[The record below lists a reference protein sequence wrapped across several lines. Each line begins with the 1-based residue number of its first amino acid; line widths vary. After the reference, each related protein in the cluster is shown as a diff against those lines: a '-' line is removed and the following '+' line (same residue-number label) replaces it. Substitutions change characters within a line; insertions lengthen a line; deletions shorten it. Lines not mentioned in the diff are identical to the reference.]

1 MHGSS
6 KKKHIPA
13 NGPMRCTGR
22 GGVIL
27 VVLLA
32 FPTLV
37 FVAFMQSP
45 YEEDRKPSPSPQGG
59 IALSK
64 IQKYN
69 EESQK
74 LTLPHKPYQ
83 IARQSFTEKAADAV
97 AGLVTGKPHSIYDFK
112 ARSIDGEEVS
122 LSKYSG
128 KVVIIVNLA
137 SNCGY
142 TDVNYRELQTLYSK
156 YQKQG
161 LTVLGFPCNQFG
173 GQEPGS
179 DEEIKKFA
187 ESKYHVSFPLFS
199 KVEVNGKYAH
209 PLFSYLKDTFG
220 MKSIPWNFQK
230 FVVDRNGQPV
240 LQYPSQIDPM
250 AMEGEILKLIG

>member
-1 MHGSS
+1 MHINS
-6 KKKHIPA
+6 KRKHVSATAPL
-13 NGPMRCTGR
+13 RCSGR

-45 YEEDRKPSPSPQGG
+45 YEEEKPSPSPQAG
-59 IALSK
+59 ISLSK
-64 IQKYN
+64 IQKYT

-74 LTLPHKPYQ
+74 LSLPHKPYQ

-97 AGLVTGKPHSIYDFK
+97 AGLVTGKPRSIYDFK
-112 ARSIDGEEVS
+112 ARSIDGEELS

-128 KVVIIVNLA
+128 KVVIIVNVA

-142 TDVNYRELQTLYSK
+142 TDVNYRELQALYSK
-156 YQKQG
+156 FEKQG
-161 LTVLGFPCNQFG
+161 LTVLAFPCNQFG
-173 GQEPGS
+173 AQEPGS
-179 DEEIKKFA
+179 DAEIKKFA
-187 ESKYHVSFPLFS
+187 ADKYHVTFPLFS
-199 KVEVNGKYAH
+199 KVDVNGKYAH
-209 PLFSYLKDTFG
+209 PLFSFLKDTFG

-230 FVVDRNGQPV
+230 FVVDRRGQPV

-250 AMEGEILKLIG
+250 AMEGEILKLL